1 MLHKDGIYGTPENA
15 MKLAAAVGKQYYSIS
30 EVELV
35 NGQSW
40 TLKDKANPEM
50 VGCLSLWSKALDIG
64 VQRIY
69 PEDRAYLL
77 RELSLAT
84 LGQMLDRGEGE
95 RRFEARILSD
105 GTPRWIEVEVS
116 VLSHRERKLLVAIRN
131 NDERRLLQQIVKLY
145 VYRNCDY
152 FIYLDARNDRY
163 EMLWCQESERA
174 LPPRQSEHYTADFI
188 QYIDTY
194 VAREDRE
201 EMKQAIQPEH
211 ILSTLGQEREHTF
224 LYGLID
230 PRRGYTRKRLQY
242 LYYDETAQ
250 TVLLSRTDV
259 TDIYFDTKRQNE
271 ALREALHQAR
281 TDPLTGLYNHQAVS
295 AMIQEV
301 LSAPEAKGA
310 LLFID
315 LDNFKGVND
324 IQGHPEGDSVLCHV
338 ADAIRGA
345 VRSTDPVGRVGG
357 DEFVAFLSGLSR
369 RSEITWCVQRLC
381 QAISNYPN
389 PGLDITC
396 SIGIAVCP
404 DDDHSYS
411 ALLQKADSAMYH
423 VKGSGKNSFFFWQ
436 ETGTETDRY
445 DRGK

>member
-30 EVELV
+30 EVELI

-40 TLKDKANPEM
+40 ILKDKAHPEL
-50 VGCLSLWSKALDIG
+50 VGSLSHWSKALEIG

-69 PEDRAYLL
+69 PEDRAKLL
-77 RELSLAT
+77 RELSLAA
-84 LGQMLDRGEGE
+84 LGQMLDRGEDE

-116 VLSHRERKLLVAIRN
+116 VLSHREKKLLVAIRN

-163 EMLWCQESERA
+163 EMLWCLDSERA
-174 LPPRQSEHYTADFI
+174 LPPRRSEHYTADFI
-188 QYIDTY
+188 AYIDTY

-201 EMKQAIQPEH
+201 EMKAVIRPEH
-211 ILSTLGQEREHTF
+211 ILSTLGLEHEHTV
-224 LYGLID
+224 LYGLDD

-271 ALREALHQAR
+271 ALREAQHLAR

-295 AMIQEV
+295 TVIQEA
-301 LSAPEAKGA
+301 LSVPGAKGA

-324 IQGHPEGDSVLCHV
+324 IQGHPEGDAVLRHV
-338 ADAIRGA
+338 AGAIRGA
-345 VRSTDPVGRVGG
+345 VRNTDPVGRVGG
-357 DEFVAFLSGLSR
+357 DEFVAFLSGLSGR
-369 RSEITWCVQRLC
+369 GEIAQCVRRLC
-381 QAISNYPN
+381 QAISRYPN
-389 PGLDITC
+389 PALDITC

-404 DDDHSYS
+404 DDDRSYGG
-411 ALLQKADSAMYH
+411 LLRKADSAMYH

-436 ETGTETDRY
+436 GTGTETGRY
-445 DRGK
+445 GRGK